1 MAVVV
6 QSFLGQAGW
15 KIETT
20 PGTYRA
26 PTAAQDFAFYVPI
39 KVEDI
44 IDDILDQ
51 SFRGQAARDQ
61 GYYGGFR
68 SARITI
74 TQPVAQ
80 LSSGHFFKAW
90 LGQVTDTGAGDPF
103 THAFTEL
110 DSAAPPTYSISVFDA
125 TLTNTRAFT
134 NCVLQKNT
142 IKSGAKGLVTSESVW
157 LGKFDVTTQAK
168 PTAVYDTAP
177 HYVPFQNAPT
187 IAGAAN
193 TRVLDLQIVME
204 REVEVI
210 PAFSGTQDITTVSG
224 GRISVTGTMLF
235 APSDNTEIDQYRTN
249 SQPTV
254 SVLWTNT
261 ASHTLTIQMTKCAII
276 NGSFLDQTA
285 PFLKWNAKFQ
295 GINNTTDTGPAKV
308 ILLNSLASGAYN

>member
-6 QSFLGQAGW
+6 QSFLGQTGY

-20 PGTYRA
+20 AGTYRA
-26 PTAAQDFAFYVPI
+26 PTAAQDFSFYTIV

-74 TQPVAQ
+74 TQPLAQ
-80 LSSGHFFKAW
+80 LNSGHIFKAW
-90 LGQVTDTGAGDPF
+90 LGQVATTGGADPF
-103 THAFTEL
+103 TQTFTEL
-110 DSAAPPTYSISVFDA
+110 DAAPPTYSISVFDA
-125 TLTNTRAFT
+125 TITNTRAFT

-157 LGKFDVTTQAK
+157 LGKFDVTTNAK
-168 PTAVYDTAP
+168 PAAVYDTAP
-177 HYVPFQNAPT
+177 HYVPFEGAPT
-187 IAGAAN
+187 IAGSAN
-193 TRVLDLQIVME
+193 TRMLDFQMIME
-204 REVEVI
+204 REVEVV
-210 PAFSGTQDITTVSG
+210 PGFTGTQDISTVSG

-249 SQPTV
+249 TQPTV
-254 SVLWTNT
+254 SLLWTNT

-285 PFLKWNAKFQ
+285 PFLKWNAKYQ
-295 GINNTTDTGPAKV
+295 GINNATDTGPAKIV
-308 ILLNSLASGAYN
+308 LLNSVGSGSYN